1 MDQDIFKHDHALSS
15 WLTLCISRDGVTTTV
30 LMVETD
36 LNLNAKDSNYRK
48 GSIDSLVAAAVAYVG
63 LDRIRTG
70 DRRIIELID
79 DPKSGPLGDAWSA
92 FPNDWTRS
100 SRKLGSWRRIPAA
113 AQDAS

>member
-1 MDQDIFKHDHALSS
+1 MPK
-15 WLTLCISRDGVTTTV
+15 TL
-30 LMVETD
+30 
-36 LNLNAKDSNYRK
+36 NYRK

-63 LDRIRTG
+63 LYRVGTG
-70 DRRIIELID
+70 DRRIIELFD
-79 DPKSGPLGDAWSA
+79 DFDSGPLGDAWLA